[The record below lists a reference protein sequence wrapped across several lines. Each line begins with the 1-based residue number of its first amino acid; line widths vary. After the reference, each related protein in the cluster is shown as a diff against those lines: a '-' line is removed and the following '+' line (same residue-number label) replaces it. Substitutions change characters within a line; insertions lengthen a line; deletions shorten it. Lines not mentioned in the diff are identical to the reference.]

1 MVIQDLQIRSAE
13 EKDLLALNT
22 FLNFGE
28 TVHRHLDWRTPADW
42 LGQPPFHLLLSNN
55 RILAALAC
63 PPDPPNVAWVRL
75 FAASHHINTGKAWH
89 LLFEKCQQDLAGQPE
104 TTLIAAVSIHQWFT
118 DILLECDFNRFQ
130 DIIVLE
136 WQQASPPP
144 RQLLNDLNIRA
155 MRAVDLAAVEVIDR
169 LAFQSLWQIRLN
181 GLRAAFQHMAYASVV
196 EKDDT
201 IVGYQITTYN
211 PFGAHLARLAVH
223 PDLQGQGIGQKLVID
238 LLHHFH
244 RKRVTKITVNT
255 QSDNL
260 ASQKLYQN
268 LEFKRTGEQFPVM
281 TRQISRGLSLAN
293 PNSLVC

>member
-13 EKDLLALNT
+13 EKDLLALNA
-22 FLNFGE
+22 FINFGE

-42 LGQPPFHLLLSNN
+42 LGRPPFHLLLSNN

-75 FAASHHINTGKAWH
+75 FATSHHIDTGKAWR
-89 LLFEKCQQDLAGQPE
+89 LLLEKCQQDLEGQPE
-104 TTLIAAVSIHQWFT
+104 TTLFAAVSIHQWFA

-144 RQLLNDLNIRA
+144 RQPLNDLNIRT
-155 MRAVDLAAVEVIDR
+155 MKAVDLAAVEVIDR

-181 GLRAAFQHMAYASVV
+181 GLRAAFQHMAYASVI
-196 EKDDT
+196 EKDDS
-201 IVGYQITTYN
+201 IVGYQITTHN
-211 PFGAHLARLAVH
+211 PFSAHLARLAVH

-244 RKRVTKITVNT
+244 QKRVTKITVNT

-260 ASQKLYQN
+260 ASQTLYRN

-281 TRQISRGLSLAN
+281 TRKISGGLL
-293 PNSLVC
+293 